1 LAVLCLLGGAGA
13 LGVAHV
19 ALLPPWEGF
28 DEEAHYSSLQQLV
41 DAHELPRLGTAHLS
55 QGVESYGTSAPMRYM
70 PNPPTRAA
78 GKFTYRSFFEAP
90 DDVIARGRVVVH
102 ERPPEPRRYIAGA
115 RGNWEAQ
122 HPPLYY
128 VVLAPA
134 YLLTRQLSWAA
145 HLFIL
150 RSVSYLLAWLA
161 LVLGVYTCAR
171 AIPAPRHGAPDRGW
185 LMLGVA
191 AWPVL
196 FPGWFP
202 EMARLGNDSL
212 CALLTAL
219 VWWRTARALDEG
231 PGFGYACTLG
241 VLLGLGWLTKVF
253 FVPLTAGLFAFWC
266 VRQWRLGG
274 RRAVASLSLH
284 LMVAGALI
292 AAIAGWWYVGDWRV
306 HGAALGSVEVIRL
319 EKAGGLVS
327 GLRQH
332 FTVGALVRLAASFV
346 TRLAWPSTWSLARPP
361 YAYLVPLGLVVLSAT
376 AAYLAALRQFR
387 PTGIEWLPAW
397 LAAPILVGFG
407 HHMLVRIALTGEGS
421 GFGGYYLHFLVA
433 PLGLALGLG
442 VGVWWRRPGA
452 RALWV
457 ALSLYSILFAIAI
470 SWAQVLLFAGLL
482 SKSASKFYEAPV
494 ALPPFLGLPAALGR
508 LAAIAYPVTGAIAWL
523 IGGGLVL
530 VGVLAAGKAVGAL
543 PPRGDRP
550 GGATRPGPPLVRD
563 HLSRDP
569 HPK

>member
-1 LAVLCLLGGAGA
+1 LAILFFLGGVGV

-19 ALLPPWEGF
+19 ALVPPWEGF
-28 DEEAHYSSLQQLV
+28 DEEAHYSSLQQLA
-41 DAHELPRLGTAHLS
+41 DAHELPRLGTAHIS
-55 QGVESYGTSAPMRYM
+55 QVVESYAASAPMRYTNR
-70 PNPPTRAA
+70 PLTPGR
-78 GKFTYRSFFEAP
+78 GRFTYRSFFEAS

-102 ERPPEPRRYIAGA
+102 ERPPDPRRYIAGA
-115 RGNWEAQ
+115 QRNWEAQ

-128 VVLAPA
+128 VALAPA

-145 HLFIL
+145 HLFTL
-150 RSVSYLLAWLA
+150 RSVSYLFAWLA

-171 AIPAPRHGAPDRGW
+171 AIPAPRQGAPDRRW

-212 CALLTAL
+212 CALLVAL

-231 PGFGYACTLG
+231 PRFRYACTLG
-241 VLLGLGWLTKVF
+241 VLLGLGWLTKAF

-274 RRAVASLSLH
+274 RRALASLSLP
-284 LMVAGALI
+284 LVLAGALI
-292 AAIAGWWYVGDWRV
+292 AVIAGWWYVGNWRMY
-306 HGAALGSVEVIRL
+306 GTAFGSVDVLRL
-319 EKAGGLVS
+319 EEAGGLMS

-332 FTVGALVRLAASFV
+332 FTVSALVRFAASVV

-361 YAYLVPLGLVVLSAT
+361 YAYLVPLGLLVLSAL
-376 AAYLAALRQFR
+376 AAYLAALRRFR
-387 PTGIEWLPAW
+387 PTGFEWLPVW
-397 LAAPILVGFG
+397 LAAPIIVGLG

-421 GFGGYYLHFLVA
+421 GFGGYYLHVLVA

-442 VGVWWRRPGA
+442 VGVWWRRPWVRVLG
-452 RALWV
+452 V
-457 ALSLYSILFAIAI
+457 ALLLYSILFAVVI

-482 SKSASKFYEAPV
+482 SKSAAKFYEVPGT
-494 ALPPFLGLPAALGR
+494 LPPSLGLPAALGR
-508 LAAIAYPVTGAIAWL
+508 LAAVAYPVPGAVAWL

-530 VGVLAAGKAVGAL
+530 AGVLAAGKALRASDDGEQ
-543 PPRGDRP
+543 P
-550 GGATRPGPPLVRD
+550 PGPVAAGAGEDVNDR
-563 HLSRDP
+563 STRSA
-569 HPK
+569 